1 MTVED
6 QGFIDVLSVLTRE
19 FIFYLDYIIISPRAR
34 QEIIAANNDCESLHL
49 IRQVEFLVM
58 CIYGSYL
65 QWIVFTI
72 SLNTVW
78 SMVTVCLSHCSSFY
92 RHAQLFVQV
101 LVSGVAWVPDWIPV
115 VPEGS
120 YGQPDLHN
128 VHSCLLIWWGA

>member
-65 QWIVFTI
+65 Q
-72 SLNTVW
+72 
-78 SMVTVCLSHCSSFY
+78 
-92 RHAQLFVQV
+92 
-101 LVSGVAWVPDWIPV
+101 
-115 VPEGS
+115 
-120 YGQPDLHN
+120 
-128 VHSCLLIWWGA
+128 